1 MVKLP
6 RLVVCEQHG
15 TQGIGL
21 VCQHVLSSHISL
33 NKKSNGF
40 FWSDDSDQARPDAW
54 CNDCEEKLLKD
65 QFDEAW
71 YEQAGFQTLCALCWD
86 AAKASAEA
94 AEPKE

>member
-21 VCQHVLSSHISL
+21 VCRHILQAKESV
-33 NKKSNGF
+33 GF

-54 CNDCEEKLLKD
+54 CNDCEEKLVKEE
-65 QFDEAW
+65 FSEAW
-71 YEQAGFQTLCALCWD
+71 FEQAGFQAICALCWD
-86 AAKASAEA
+86 EGKAQAETSA
-94 AEPKE
+94 AED

>member
-21 VCQHVLSSHISL
+21 VCQHILLAKAPS
-33 NKKSNGF
+33 GF

-54 CNDCEEKLLKD
+54 CTDCEENLVQD
-65 QFDEAW
+65 GFSETW
-71 YEQAGFQTLCALCWD
+71 YEQAGFQACCALCWD
-86 AAKASAEA
+86 AAKARAETSEP
-94 AEPKE
+94 AE